1 MQYVTEITAPIS
13 FGFDRSEKSI
23 PDLYIDEGYDL
34 SGYWFDIKAIYFPGY
49 SKGSLGIMSE
59 EGDPFCGDPFTNEG
73 KSTVNSAMYDK
84 TAARP
89 SLEKLKDSKSNRLT
103 QNVEIHSL

>member
-23 PDLYIDEGYDL
+23 PSLYIDEGYDP
-34 SGYWFDIKAIYFPGY
+34 SRYWFDIKAIYFPGY

-59 EGDPFCGDPFTNEG
+59 EGDLFCGDPFTNEG
-73 KSTVNSAMYDK
+73 KSTVNSVMYDK

-89 SLEKLKDSKSNRLT
+89 SLEKLKDSKSNRFT